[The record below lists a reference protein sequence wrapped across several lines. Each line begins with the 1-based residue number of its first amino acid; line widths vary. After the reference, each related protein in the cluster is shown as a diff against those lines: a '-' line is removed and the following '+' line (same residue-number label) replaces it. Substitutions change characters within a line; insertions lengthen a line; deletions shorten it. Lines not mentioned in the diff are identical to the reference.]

1 MNIDGMEIERKY
13 LIAMPDEAVLQSAD
27 ASEIVQTYL
36 VSPKKG
42 VTERV
47 RARTSSGRAV
57 YTHTVKHKL
66 SAMTREEDE
75 HEISAAEYAELL
87 KRADA
92 GRKPI
97 RKMRYCL
104 DYIGQLF
111 EIDVYPFWTD
121 RAIME
126 IELDSEER
134 EVMLPPFIEVIKEVT
149 GDGRYT
155 NAAIARE
162 IPAE

>member
-1 MNIDGMEIERKY
+1 MNINGMEIERKY
-13 LIAMPDEAVLQSAD
+13 LIAMPDAAVLQSAD

-36 VSPKKG
+36 VNPEKG
-42 VTERV
+42 ATERV
-47 RARTSSGRAV
+47 RARTSGGMEV
-57 YTHTVKHKL
+57 YTHTVKRKL
-66 SAMTREEDE
+66 SAMSREEDE

-87 KRADA
+87 KRAH
-92 GRKPI
+92 KT
-97 RKMRYCL
+97 RYCL
-104 DYIGQLF
+104 DYMGQLF
-111 EIDVYPFWTD
+111 EIDIYPFWTD
-121 RAIME
+121 LAIME

-162 IPAE
+162 VPAE